1 MSNWSSTVSATRLPP
16 KVTLVRSVLATD
28 VQLQVSGVGAATDQS
43 PTIIDLELDTENW
56 NEGTVVFEVK
66 TTNGQG
72 GTPTSPG
79 AAVTMTFKY
88 GFTNFP
94 IAAAD
99 VVTICKDSADLKTFT
114 LTLPNQSVATVAG
127 QRVWKAA
134 AGRLNVDGRYFF
146 YWYDRQAFA
155 LNAQV
160 LVEPRVYRV

>member
-1 MSNWSSTVSATRLPP
+1 MANWSSTISGVRLPP
-16 KVTLVRSVLATD
+16 KVTLIRSVLLTD
-28 VQLQVSGVGAATDQS
+28 VQLQVSGTGAATDQS

-56 NEGTVVFEVK
+56 NEGAVVFEVK

-79 AAVTMTFKY
+79 VAVTMTFKY

-94 IAAAD
+94 IAAVD
-99 VVTICKDSADLKTFT
+99 VPTICKDSADLKTFT
-114 LTLPNQSVATVAG
+114 LTLPNQSVATAAG
-127 QRVWKAA
+127 QRVWKAS
-134 AGRLNVDGRYFF
+134 AGRLTVDGRYFF
-146 YWYDRQAFA
+146 YYYDRQAFA